1 LTLARDL
8 APDEE
13 DYAERLEEL
22 DAAQKRY
29 TKRVQAYIRKREK
42 RGLKHRPSNTVE
54 VSSLPAHRRSAQL
67 TTYIDW
73 YTAGGSAGEAE

>member
-8 APDEE
+8 AADEE
-13 DYAERLEEL
+13 GHVERLAEL
-22 DAAQKRY
+22 DVAQKRY

-42 RGLKHRPSNTVE
+42 RGLKHRPSDTVK

-67 TTYIDW
+67 MA
-73 YTAGGSAGEAE
+73 YTG